1 MDAPRDIAYQHA
13 SIFQYGAEPVKDASI
28 YETRLQERLRDLN
41 ERLTGVEAELDQPAD
56 ADTEER
62 ATEREGDEVLE
73 SLGNAGL
80 LQIRM
85 IQAPLARIADGT
97 FGDCVACGEAIS
109 EERLNA
115 VPHAARCTRCA

>member
-1 MDAPRDIAYQHA
+1 M
-13 SIFQYGAEPVKDASI
+13 KDASI
-28 YETRLQERLRDLN
+28 YETRLRSRLRDLN

-80 LQIRM
+80 LEIRM
-85 IQAPLARIADGT
+85 IQAALDRIADGT
-97 FGDCVACGEAIS
+97 FGDCVACGEPIS